1 MRENNKNGNLV
12 KLIIIAAD
20 FILLNLILLAA
31 AKWNPL
37 MESWPFSRIR
47 VFFIFA
53 NVGLV
58 ISQFYYSTIINYR
71 KVNAADIVLLVRYL
85 NDEELPSSCDISK
98 ADMNKNS
105 RVNTTDLDLLVK
117 AVMGEDV
124 TE

>member
-1 MRENNKNGNLV
+1 MV
-12 KLIIIAAD
+12 KGIIIAAD